1 MMEIKLTDKQFE
13 QLQTEL
19 IKDVIKRAE
28 ASKTSKKKFVDVT
41 IIDYRREKLVMQR
54 QVSICIDCIVS
65 LISADDA
72 TDFKT
77 EIITSSNNEINGFRY
92 LCTSSIEEI
101 KQMIKEA
108 ENND

>member
-1 MMEIKLTDKQFE
+1 MTDKQFE

-28 ASKTSKKKFVDVT
+28 ASKTSKKKFVDVVVECCNNVKENQAKT
-41 IIDYRREKLVMQR
+41 HK
-54 QVSICIDCIVS
+54 VSISIDSIVS
-65 LISADDA
+65 LE
-72 TDFKT
+72 TVKNYGDFKSVIVLVT
-77 EIITSSNNEINGFRY
+77 NSCGAPGY

>member
-28 ASKTSKKKFVDVT
+28 ASKKKFVDMT

>member
-19 IKDVIKRAE
+19 RKDVIKRSE
-28 ASKTSKKKFVDVT
+28 ASKTSKKKFIDVT
-41 IIDYRREKLVMQR
+41 VAWGGLFREPLQTR
-54 QVSICIDCIVS
+54 LISICIDNIVALVDYPDHQIINS
-65 LISADDA
+65 EILLNINMYSHYCLST
-72 TDFKT
+72 TD
-77 EIITSSNNEINGFRY
+77 
-92 LCTSSIEEI
+92 EI